1 MLPGSTTSASASE
14 LFARRIKTVR
24 RELRE
29 EYLQPH
35 DHPWIIGFSGGKDS
49 TLLLHVV
56 LEAARNPLNIGA
68 AARAMSNFG
77 FRSLRV
83 VNPFEPSFREA
94 RSAVGAS
101 EILAKAEL
109 FQSVADAVADCTLVV
124 GTTAVRNRELQHPV
138 RRPEYGARLI
148 RTRLSTGGVALLF
161 GSEKFGLSNDALSHC
176 HWLIRIPTCDEN
188 ISMNLG
194 QAVAVCL
201 YEIIRDSKCERGPKQ
216 ADPATAG
223 ELERITT
230 LLLEALHTSG
240 FLGRRRVTD
249 AEERIR
255 RLVRRL
261 HLPERDAVI
270 WLGILRQM
278 LWKMNAGRDSKSNT
292 GAPSAAISGGRRK
305 KIEAAARTP
314 RRESPE

>member
-1 MLPGSTTSASASE
+1 M
-14 LFARRIKTVR
+14 R
-24 RELRE
+24 
-29 EYLQPH
+29 
-35 DHPWIIGFSGGKDS
+35 
-49 TLLLHVV
+49 VV
-56 LEAARNPLNIGA
+56 LVAPRNPLNIGA

-101 EILAKAEL
+101 EILENAQLFNTVAE
-109 FQSVADAVADCTLVV
+109 AVADCALVV

-148 RTRLSTGGVALLF
+148 RKRLRSGGGVALIF
-161 GSEKFGLSNDALSHC
+161 GSEKFGLSNDDLSHC

-201 YEIIRDSKCERGPKQ
+201 YELIRDSKLEREPKNLEL
-216 ADPATAG
+216 ASSG
-223 ELERITT
+223 ELERITM
-230 LLLEALHTSG
+230 LLLEALDTSG
-240 FLGRRRVTD
+240 FLSRRRVKD
-249 AEERIR
+249 ADERIR

-261 HLPERDAVI
+261 NLPARDAVI

-278 LWKMNAGRDSKSNT
+278 LWKMN
-292 GAPSAAISGGRRK
+292 SAMGPN
-305 KIEAAARTP
+305 E
-314 RRESPE
+314 RENK

>member
-1 MLPGSTTSASASE
+1 LQVLETRIFELMERPPGACQVHAPLE
-14 LFARRIKTVR
+14 ACQKIECCTVPAPIQLGR
-24 RELRE
+24 
-29 EYLQPH
+29 
-35 DHPWIIGFSGGKDS
+35 
-49 TLLLHVV
+49 LHVILV
-56 LEAARNPLNIGA
+56 AARNPLNIGA

-83 VNPFEPSFREA
+83 VNPYEPSFREA

-101 EILAKAEL
+101 EILEKAE
-109 FQSVADAVADCTLVV
+109 FFHSVADAVADCTLVV

-138 RRPEYGARLI
+138 HRPEYAARLI
-148 RTRLSTGGVALLF
+148 RKRLTTGSVALLF
-161 GSEKFGLSNDALSHC
+161 GSEKFGLSNEDLSHC

-201 YEIIRDSKCERGPKQ
+201 YELIRDSNCERAPGHP
-216 ADPATAG
+216 DPATSK

-240 FLGRRRVTD
+240 FLDRRRVND
-249 AEERIR
+249 SEDRIR

-261 HLPERDAVI
+261 HLQERDAVI
-270 WLGILRQM
+270 WLGMLRQM
-278 LWKMNAGRDSKSNT
+278 LWKMNAGKDAGSGEVS
-292 GAPSAAISGGRRK
+292 PPVSGGRRK
-305 KIEAAARTP
+305 KTATAARTP
-314 RRESPE
+314 RQEPPE

>member
-1 MLPGSTTSASASE
+1 MRPAVKFMNWIHKIGVRPPGFPPQKYLQSPHAPFQTIEWDHLSASTK
-14 LFARRIKTVR
+14 LDR
-24 RELRE
+24 
-29 EYLQPH
+29 
-35 DHPWIIGFSGGKDS
+35 
-49 TLLLHVV
+49 LHVV
-56 LEAARNPLNIGA
+56 LVSARNPLNIGA

-77 FRSLRV
+77 FSSLRV

-101 EILAKAEL
+101 QILAKAEFFNSL
-109 FQSVADAVADCTLVV
+109 ADAVADCTLVV

-138 RRPEYGARLI
+138 RRPEYAGRLI
-148 RTRLSTGGVALLF
+148 RKRMLTGEVALLF
-161 GSEKFGLSNDALSHC
+161 GSEKFGLSNEDLSHC

-201 YEIIRDSKCERGPKQ
+201 FELIRDSKLDRAPKQ
-216 ADPATAG
+216 PEPAASG
-223 ELERITT
+223 EVERITT

-240 FLGRRRVTD
+240 FLGRRRVND

-278 LWKMNAGRDSKSNT
+278 LWKMNVGGNAESDAE
-292 GAPSAAISGGRRK
+292 APPAAVSGGRK
-305 KIEAAARTP
+305 KKTEAVARTP
-314 RRESPE
+314 RRESRK